1 MMRTEKYSES
11 QRAVSAKLTITEMR
25 VSIKDEGFHAS
36 LSLLGWGWLPRWR
49 LERFRAT

>member
-36 LSLLGWGWLPRWR
+36 LSARLGLVAA
-49 LERFRAT
+49 LET